1 MDKIKIYLVDDL
13 AAVREEV
20 SSDRA
25 SSLIQKKGYHY
36 FKGAETFTENLGM
49 VKVYIKPDSIAIMA
63 VSDMSNDV
71 LKQLYNDIIFFPL
84 QVNKQ
89 YYRIIRKGN
98 NPYPVFL
105 SEEGLILLR
114 TDYREKKQKLEFDTK
129 DLIEV
134 KVVTGQQAMLEI
146 HQIKENYAKDNRKV

>member
-1 MDKIKIYLVDDL
+1 
-13 AAVREEV
+13 
-20 SSDRA
+20 
-25 SSLIQKKGYHY
+25 
-36 FKGAETFTENLGM
+36 M